1 MEDLPLP
8 SSPHPLTLAYIDIAE
23 HNDADGEES
32 VEDSSEECIG
42 LIEGASKHT
51 FTKQIF
57 YQNGWKIFF
66 FTFKK

>member
-8 SSPHPLTLAYIDIAE
+8 SSPDPITLANIDIAE

-32 VEDSSEECIG
+32 VEDSSEECVG

-51 FTKQIF
+51 FTKQNC
-57 YQNGWKIFF
+57 YQKLKI
-66 FTFKK
+66 KL